1 MKKAGKT
8 WFRAWC
14 SFFFVCCFSTTET
27 KTRTR
32 TRNGRKQ
39 RKIKETEF
47 IELTDLGKNTSFNGS
62 CKLSSTTKNESPE
75 TFKKDTPTSS
85 KTSNN
90 TLNKE
95 SPGHLS
101 VEDCKAQPFYPTN
114 PSPQKESPLILQFGP
129 LLDYTADHWPYF
141 PPNLLPSPPLEQNTT
156 MTEEIFG
163 DLALLK
169 PGQSMGDAWNTSDI
183 RAEEPCR
190 LEVMKNQTGLW
201 GSSVQRQPQQ
211 TSPGNHL
218 SHALGQYL
226 DSTTIPMT
234 SDLQKLGLTSDF
246 MKVPEETLFIEVW
259 DLGECAGDHRYK
271 AKWAI
276 TEEHGIVLDQGTW
289 LQNDDNW

>member
-1 MKKAGKT
+1 
-8 WFRAWC
+8 
-14 SFFFVCCFSTTET
+14 
-27 KTRTR
+27 
-32 TRNGRKQ
+32 
-39 RKIKETEF
+39 
-47 IELTDLGKNTSFNGS
+47 
-62 CKLSSTTKNESPE
+62 
-75 TFKKDTPTSS
+75 
-85 KTSNN
+85 
-90 TLNKE
+90 
-95 SPGHLS
+95 
-101 VEDCKAQPFYPTN
+101 
-114 PSPQKESPLILQFGP
+114 
-129 LLDYTADHWPYF
+129 
-141 PPNLLPSPPLEQNTT
+141 

-259 DLGECAGDHRYK
+259 DLGEGAGDHRYK